1 MLSIDYELQGCELT
15 MDEIVRFL
23 NLPKQQKSEIPEL
36 ESSQVV
42 IKYPAVEAT
51 TSGGYR
57 CLRCS
62 NTDSARFFQHE
73 VYSRLI
79 YCLECLTLG
88 RMSLST
94 QFYYWPS
101 LPSDPNPTIRCAWQG
116 HYSPAQHQAAHQL
129 MDQLSDVTRADLVH
143 AVTGSGKT
151 EIIYPLIEHQLQQ
164 GKRTAL
170 ASPRIDVV
178 LELAPRLAQAFPQV
192 EIQLMYGGSEETYRY
207 APLVISTTHQL
218 LRFKHAFDLIIV
230 DEVDAFPY
238 VNSEMLHYAVQK
250 ANRPQ
255 GKCVFL
261 TATPDAKLQQQI
273 ANHEVNSILI
283 PARYHRHRLPE
294 PQFVWLGDWRRA
306 IQRRDRWSHLANHL
320 QSFLHL
326 SGVKL
331 IFLPSIPMAEALFDW
346 LRELDT
352 SVRLACVHAQDVDR
366 KEKVLQLRE
375 GELDG
380 LITTTILERG
390 VTFPQ
395 CHVFVVGAEHPQ
407 FNMSSLVQISGRVG
421 RRPDYP
427 TGTLIFGHFGRSKS
441 MVQAREEI
449 QQMNQLAIE
458 KGMLANE

>member
-15 MDEIVRFL
+15 IDEIARFI
-23 NLPKQQKSEIPEL
+23 NLPKQQKSAIPEL

-42 IKYPAVEAT
+42 TKYPAIEAT
-51 TSGGYR
+51 MSGGYY

-62 NTDSARFFQHE
+62 NSNPAKFFQHE
-73 VYSRLI
+73 VYSRLV

-94 QFYYWPS
+94 QLYHWPY
-101 LPSDPNPTIRCAWQG
+101 LPSEPNPAIRCAWEG
-116 HYSPAQHQAAHQL
+116 RYSPAQHQAAHQL
-129 MDQLSDVTRADLVH
+129 INQLSDVTRADLVH

-164 GKRTAL
+164 GKRIAL

-178 LELAPRLAQAFPQV
+178 LELAPRLTQAFPQV

-218 LRFKHAFDLIIV
+218 LRFKQAFDLIIV

-250 ANRPQ
+250 AIRPQ
-255 GKCVFL
+255 GKRVFL
-261 TATPDAKLQQQI
+261 TATPDAKLQYQI
-273 ANHEVNSILI
+273 INREVNSILI
-283 PARYHRHRLPE
+283 PARYHRHPLPE

-306 IQRRDRWSHLANHL
+306 IQRRDRWSHLVLHL
-320 QSFLHL
+320 QSFLKL
-326 SGVKL
+326 TGVKL
-331 IFLPSIPMAEALFDW
+331 IFLPSIPLAEALFDW
-346 LRELDT
+346 LKELDT
-352 SVRLACVHAQDVDR
+352 SVRLACVHAQDVHR
-366 KEKVLQLRE
+366 KEKVLQLRK

-407 FNMSSLVQISGRVG
+407 FSMASLIQISGRVG

-441 MVQAREEI
+441 MVQAREGI
-449 QQMNQLAIE
+449 QQMNQIAKGE
-458 KGMLANE
+458 GMLVDE